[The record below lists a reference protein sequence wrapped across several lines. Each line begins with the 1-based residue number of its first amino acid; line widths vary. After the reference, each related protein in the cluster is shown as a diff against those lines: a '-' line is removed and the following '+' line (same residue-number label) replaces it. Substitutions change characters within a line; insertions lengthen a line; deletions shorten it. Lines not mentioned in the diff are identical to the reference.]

1 MSSCSQMFV
10 NLAQLTQKALLGY
23 SVVLHTLSQRTF
35 RAVFLGGQGSCFQ
48 ILEISKHLK
57 KLKRM
62 MQTAQSLPGPLSGQ
76 HPGLTGG
83 GLPRLWS
90 TSLVLQAFLSPE
102 GGQPQLLCPWL
113 SK

>member
-1 MSSCSQMFV
+1 
-10 NLAQLTQKALLGY
+10 
-23 SVVLHTLSQRTF
+23 
-35 RAVFLGGQGSCFQ
+35 
-48 ILEISKHLK
+48 
-57 KLKRM
+57 
-62 MQTAQSLPGPLSGQ
+62 MQTAQSFPGPLSGQ